1 MSEIFTLKGAPAGS
15 VGGPAVIKRVSA
27 QFDKTNATLANVT
40 GLSVSVVASGVYAFR
55 ATLYTTQDVTGL
67 AKYAIAGT
75 CTATAIRY
83 TGFISD
89 TTTAGGTTTGIG
101 TATALAGT
109 ITDSS
114 TSVSGGTTVVNGT
127 ITVNAA
133 GTLTVQFAQNGAS
146 GTSSVLV
153 GSTFEVTRIA

>member
-1 MSEIFTLKGAPAGS
+1 MAGIEFNRGVAAAGAA
-15 VGGPAVIKRVSA
+15 GGPAVVKRVST

-40 GLSVSVVASGVYAFR
+40 GLSVPVVASGVYAFS
-55 ATLYTTQDVTGL
+55 ATLRMTPDATGN

-75 CTATAIRY
+75 CTATSIVI
-83 TGFISD
+83 GGI
-89 TTTAGGTTTGIG
+89 TTDQSAPGGATLGLGRTTV
-101 TATALAGT
+101 LAGE
-109 ITDSS
+109 ILDLSGS
-114 TSVSGGTTVVNGT
+114 TKVDAIVTGT

-133 GTLTVQFAQNGAS
+133 GTLTVQFAQQSAS